1 MASVNRHRKYHAF
14 LILLMSLSLILNLP
28 GSVSAETNNSHTEGA
43 KAATKFS
50 PTGSVTNSAFE
61 FNGLHNTFTESTS
74 LADNT
79 PKAANL
85 LNSTSSNEYVD
96 SDSSQKVEH
105 KTVLSQKDVTHS
117 NHASSSNTTVLPESS
132 NENIID
138 NSKSMEQTSNSIQ
151 TEEAAIENENA
162 NDDSP
167 ESPSTFNNENVNND
181 ANEDTPVDSSL
192 QSKNDSIDNESSA
205 SPSLTEDANGKLEE
219 NNTLEVQ
226 QLPKVQA
233 PYGAP
238 ASNSQKT
245 IEVKTF
251 EELKQAIV
259 DAGTEPTTIKITQS
273 FTLTET
279 LKIGSDQN
287 ITITS
292 SSNENQGSNKVKPI
306 GQDKIVLPTDKDDT
320 IESRQKLVRDAET
333 KGENAIKATDLDK
346 NPLPNVDVTIK
357 RDDSF
362 QGTLIQ
368 IEKDGNLTLGLNA
381 EDPLFIDGN
390 KNVTTSIKHGSF
402 VDVYGTLNINGGILT
417 GGNNN
422 SDESAPIYIGNG
434 GKFSMNGGRITSN
447 KNISYGT
454 ANFNAAGAV
463 YVDEGGEFTLNAGS
477 IDNNNA
483 PVGGVFLGRIFGNKS
498 PDRKFALFT
507 MNGGYIANNKG
518 PMNSDVDA
526 RTQYYGGGVHVD
538 SLAKFV
544 FNDGIIAGNA
554 SYHGGGIA
562 ITDNYIKDYTFE
574 DCSTNDDAYKNYI
587 KYAGAYYTQ
596 NGGLIYKNAAKLSHD
611 NIYTAAGGCLYI
623 NSSMTDFKGGY
634 ILDNKSDHEGGG
646 IYVSSYPIK
655 LTLEHTLITQN
666 RAVNNGRQMQ
676 YRSGEGGGYWNCPVG
691 DDIIQDYHSLYIFEN
706 DAVYNGADIHTGY
719 KASNYT
725 INDKDKKFKT
735 WTSPITEKGNII
747 KYKDDIRKDYPEWMY
762 YTNEALN
769 LKAYYDKD
777 TTKEAWTNSNVF
789 IIGNESERGGGL
801 GSNAD
806 LFSPGNP
813 HNDKIIIEKKWD
825 KSIPEDKIPES
836 IWVDIFIG
844 DKKYAEVQLSKSN
857 NWMYQF
863 ENLPFTSEELAKL
876 NLKYKFK
883 ERTDDF
889 YSVVTESDKTFLEVE
904 RIWANYNYTYDKK
917 PSDVN
922 HSEKIIFI
930 YKDKTGKEIS
940 KEDIKISNLK
950 GDGKRWTALLNN
962 DIFAGLK
969 NLKNITIT
977 YHGFDKPYIWSGYY
991 GIDGNSDWDG
1001 SGPWHEAYVIEKP
1014 DDTIEIQLPY
1024 IWTQYLNNST
1034 GRTKDY
1040 SKNKTGYRVDLVTNH
1055 TFTIT
1060 NYPYSEIPV
1069 EKHWDKSI
1077 NEKDIPDSINVYLL
1091 KDGKRY
1097 VDENGKERV
1106 VTLSKTNGWKGTFKK
1121 LPYFGISNM
1130 GFEHYGLEEDTKIFM
1145 PLVKTKDKPMI
1156 EVTVERVQRLDN
1168 HGYKI
1173 DDDDYPGGIYRIE
1186 NIPFEVHSGD
1196 KVETFNVTFH
1206 ATNPYIKI
1214 WGVLTG
1220 EIRFLADMNFSDEE
1234 LSKITNIEIRT
1245 YYNENGNPF
1254 PQNLG
1259 NYLIRESEPPVNN
1272 PGVYTLKLKKEN
1284 GKLVLYVPKLTPSDW
1299 DENLLNVKARLIGKL
1314 PYFEMTNYYLP
1325 KHRIEIEKIWD
1336 ASDSST
1342 IPKNLKVKINGKY
1355 VTKEITLKPEEW
1367 KYVEEFL
1374 GKGLLQTNEYEFTEE
1389 KLANFNGTHSIETSL
1404 EFEAKDKTVTFL
1416 DKDGNSISL
1425 EEFTKLISGKKYSFE
1440 LKDLDAEKAEVQIKY
1455 DVNGNL
1461 VIVYPIDVTVTEVAK
1476 VRFTNTENP
1485 PVPPE
1490 EPPVPPEEPPVPPE
1504 EPPAPPEPPVPP
1516 EQPPQTG
1523 STSNGDLLCLL
1534 ALGFLG
1540 LYVTRRR
1547 NKNYN

>member
-1 MASVNRHRKYHAF
+1 MTTVHRHGKYHAF
-14 LILLMSLSLILNLP
+14 LILLISLSLMMNLP
-28 GSVSAETNNSHTEGA
+28 GAVSSETDNSYNAAANAVAEASRTANLINSSLGSKSLVNNSTESKGSPDNSIEASNLLKSVSNNGDINTATSQRIETKPFLSQETVSESNQDSSIKITYLLVTTE
-43 KAATKFS
+43 TKDKE
-50 PTGSVTNSAFE
+50 NSAE
-61 FNGLHNTFTESTS
+61 QVTANSEENMQGGDPQQSGEETS
-74 LADNT
+74 EVEAVKGEANEGVITNT
-79 PKAANL
+79 PDKENA
-85 LNSTSSNEYVD
+85 S
-96 SDSSQKVEH
+96 VEGD
-105 KTVLSQKDVTHS
+105 LQ
-117 NHASSSNTTVLPESS
+117 
-132 NENIID
+132 
-138 NSKSMEQTSNSIQ
+138 EQEKN
-151 TEEAAIENENA
+151 IENEA
-162 NDDSP
+162 AKA
-167 ESPSTFNNENVNND
+167 PSSVK
-181 ANEDTPVDSSL
+181 DT
-192 QSKNDSIDNESSA
+192 DNITKDE
-205 SPSLTEDANGKLEE
+205 
-219 NNTLEVQ
+219 TLENQ
-226 QLPKVQA
+226 NLSKSPTT
-233 PYGAP
+233 YGVP
-238 ASNSQKT
+238 AKNAQKT
-245 IEVKTF
+245 IEVKSF
-251 EELKQAIV
+251 EELKKAIAE
-259 DAGTEPTTIKITQS
+259 AGTEPTIIKIIQS
-273 FTLTET
+273 FTFPET
-279 LKIGSDQN
+279 LKIAAGQN

-292 SSNENQGSNKVKPI
+292 YSQEGQDKNKLNPI

-320 IESRQKLVRDAET
+320 VESRQKLVNDAKT
-333 KGENAIKATDLDK
+333 KGEKALNVTDLEK
-346 NPLPNVDVTIK
+346 NPIPSVDITIK
-357 RDDSF
+357 RDSNF
-362 QGTLIQ
+362 KGTLIQ
-368 IEKDGNLTLGLNA
+368 IEKGGTLTLGLDA

-390 KNVTTSIKHGSF
+390 KDVMTSIKHGSF
-402 VDVYGTLNINGGILT
+402 IDVYGTLKINGGILT

-498 PDRKFALFT
+498 PDRKLALFT

-518 PMNSDVDA
+518 PMYSDIDS

-596 NGGLIYKNAAKLSHD
+596 NGGLIYKNAAKLGQD
-611 NIYTAAGGCLYI
+611 NIYTAAGGGLYI

-706 DAVYNGADIHTGY
+706 EAVFNGADIHTGA
-719 KASNYT
+719 KASNYK
-725 INDKDKKFKT
+725 INGKDKNFKT

-747 KYKDDIRKDYPEWMY
+747 KYNDDIRKNYPEWMY

-769 LKAYYDKD
+769 LKASYDKE

-806 LFSPGNP
+806 IFSPGNP
-813 HNDKIIIEKKWD
+813 HKNKVIIEKKWD

-836 IWVDIFIG
+836 IWVDVFIG
-844 DKKYAEVQLSKSN
+844 DKKYAEVELGKSN

-863 ENLPFTSEELAKL
+863 KNLPFTSEELTKL
-876 NLKYKFK
+876 SLKYNLK

-904 RIWANYNYTYDKK
+904 RIWANYNYTYDPK

-930 YKDKTGKEIS
+930 YKDKNGEEVS
-940 KEDIKISNLK
+940 RESIKISNLE
-950 GDGKRWTALLNN
+950 GDGKRWTALSNN

-969 NLKNITIT
+969 NLKNITIK
-977 YHGFDKPYIWSGYY
+977 YHSFNKPYKWQGYY
-991 GIDGNSDWDG
+991 GLDGNSDWNG
-1001 SGPWHEAYVIEKP
+1001 SGPWHEAYVIEKS
-1014 DDTIEIQLPY
+1014 DGTIEVQLPY
-1024 IWTQYLNNST
+1024 IWTQYLNNSA
-1034 GRTKDY
+1034 GRTQDY
-1040 SKNKTGYRVDLVTNH
+1040 SKNKTGYRVGLVTNH

-1077 NEKDIPDSINVYLL
+1077 NEKDIPDSINIYLL

-1106 VTLSKTNGWKGTFKK
+1106 ITLSKTNGWKGTFKK
-1121 LPYFGISNM
+1121 LPYFGIYKM
-1130 GFEHYGLEEDTKIFM
+1130 GFEHYWLEEDSELFI
-1145 PLVKTKDKPMI
+1145 PLVKTKEKPMI
-1156 EVTVERVQRLDN
+1156 ELEVERVRELKN

-1173 DDDDYPGGIYRIE
+1173 DDDDYPGGVYRIE
-1186 NIPFEVHSGD
+1186 YIPLEVHHGVKVD
-1196 KVETFNVTFH
+1196 KFNLTFH
-1206 ATNPYIKI
+1206 PDNPQLLFLGGSVKGKI
-1214 WGVLTG
+1214 NFLPDIDFYDINLLKNSDIVL
-1220 EIRFLADMNFSDEE
+1220 
-1234 LSKITNIEIRT
+1234 KT
-1245 YYNENGNPF
+1245 YYDKDNQPF
-1254 PQNLG
+1254 SRKLG
-1259 NYLIRESEPPVNN
+1259 KYEGYWGKEPGVHIN
-1272 PGVYTLKLKKEN
+1272 PGAYILKLEKED

-1299 DENLLNVKARLIGKL
+1299 DENLLNVKARLTGKQ

-1325 KHRIEIEKIWD
+1325 KHRLEIEKVWD
-1336 ASDSST
+1336 TSDSST
-1342 IPKNLKVKINGKY
+1342 IPKKLKIKIKGKY
-1355 VTKEITLKPEEW
+1355 VTKEITLGPEEW
-1367 KYVEEFL
+1367 KYIEEFL
-1374 GKGLLQTNEYEFTEE
+1374 GKGLLKTNAYEFTEE
-1389 KLANFNGTHSIETSL
+1389 ELTKFSGKRSIETSL
-1404 EFEAKDKTVTFL
+1404 EFQAKDKTLTFL
-1416 DKDGNSISL
+1416 DQNGKSISK
-1425 EEFTKLISGKKYSFE
+1425 EEFLKLINGKKYYFE
-1440 LKDLDAEKAEVQIKY
+1440 LKDADPKKAEVQIKY
-1455 DVNGNL
+1455 DADGNL
-1461 VIVYPIDVTVTEVAK
+1461 VIVYPIDVTVTEVEK
-1476 VRFTNTENP
+1476 VRFTNTEK
-1485 PVPPE
+1485 
-1490 EPPVPPEEPPVPPE
+1490 
-1504 EPPAPPEPPVPP
+1504 PPVPP
-1516 EQPPQTG
+1516 EQHPRTG
-1523 STSNGDLLCLL
+1523 DSPENRNLLVLL
-1534 ALGFLG
+1534 LSGIAG
-1540 LYVTRRR
+1540 LCVTRRM
-1547 NKNYN
+1547 KKIFSE